1 MKTGR
6 YFIILLVSMWLPAA
20 CTYSDSGYFMVE
32 PEPDDTATCTVTT
45 NLDTMIEPTLTV
57 TDTLWVVFEAE
68 VNNGELYRA
77 ICILEDSIMYD
88 SITASEADTLYESF
102 ILLDS
107 FGIPP
112 SISLD
117 PGLYPLYMDFLYS
130 SNTNSLGDIYGYEW
144 ETKELEYA
152 IRVQGDGQ

>member
-1 MKTGR
+1 MITRR
-6 YFIILLVSMWLPAA
+6 YILMLAVSLLLPAA
-20 CTYSDSGYFMVE
+20 CTYSDSGYFMMY
-32 PEPDDTATCTVTT
+32 PEPDDTATCTVTA
-45 NLDTMIEPTLTV
+45 NLDTINDPTV
-57 TDTLWVVFEAE
+57 TASDTLWIVFEAE

-77 ICILEDSIMYD
+77 ICILEDTIVYD